1 LSKNPL
7 GMMNDATPHISAEDY
22 RALQQKSKRSKY
34 GNVPTE
40 RKGIVFHSKAEA
52 ERYEELLLM
61 EQGGVISWLEVQPRY
76 PLEVNGVRIGV
87 YIGDFQYVEDGSVIV
102 EDVKG
107 GASTP
112 VYRLKKKLVKAI
124 YGVEIREV
132 RKGRDE

>member
-1 LSKNPL
+1 
-7 GMMNDATPHISAEDY
+7 
-22 RALQQKSKRSKY
+22 
-34 GNVPTE
+34 
-40 RKGIVFHSKAEA
+40 
-52 ERYEELLLM
+52 
-61 EQGGVISWLEVQPRY
+61 
-76 PLEVNGVRIGV
+76 
-87 YIGDFQYVEDGSVIV
+87 VEDGSVIV